1 MKRKKVTPATQA
13 EVLLKSRRR
22 CCICF
27 GLNRDTSIKQGQIA
41 HLDHDPSN
49 NNESNLAFLCFNH
62 HDQYDSR
69 TKQSKNFTI
78 QEVIYFKNEL
88 ASAIT
93 LEFSRLVSFGNTNI
107 FSKKEISGHYIR
119 DGEFD
124 SAEIMIEQLPSG
136 SFHIS
141 GFSLWGK
148 LIEYG
153 PYTGELDFVGS
164 LLDGEIKYEFVK
176 DDNIKYKLVLN
187 FQEESLVVSEENW
200 IGVYGMNVTFQGE
213 YHRA

>member
-49 NNESNLAFLCFNH
+49 NNESNLAFLCFDH

-69 TKQSKNFTI
+69 TKQSKNLTI
-78 QEVIYFKNEL
+78 QEVTYFKNEL
-88 ASAIT
+88 TSAIT
-93 LEFSRLVSFGNTNI
+93 LEFSRLVSFGNTNN

-119 DGEFD
+119 NGEFD
-124 SAEIMIEQLPSG
+124 SAEIKVEPLPDG

-148 LIEYG
+148 SREHG
-153 PYTGELDFVGS
+153 PNIGELDFVGS
-164 LLDGEIKYEFVK
+164 LLDDVIHYESTK
-176 DDNIKYKLVLN
+176 HDKSKYKLALN
-187 FQEESLVVSEENW
+187 FQEDSLVISEENW
-200 IGVYGMNVTFQGE
+200 TGVYGMNVTFQGE